1 MFPVVSTGLSSP
13 PLPTATAVCL
23 DTYRLQLVRK
33 NAFQITASVSSSGAL
48 LWLPSPNPRLTHSL
62 AYPTLLQ
69 FNPVEVAVVLGERV
83 LEWRLALPSVY
94 PETSLLSGRD

>member
-1 MFPVVSTGLSSP
+1 MFPVVSPGLSSP

-23 DTYRLQLVRK
+23 DTCRLQLVRK

-48 LWLPSPNPRLTHSL
+48 LSAPPAPHSL

-69 FNPVEVAVVLGERV
+69 FNPMEVAMVLGGRL
-83 LEWRLALPSVY
+83 LEWSLALPSVY